1 MKVLVVDDER
11 DVQMLFEQKFR
22 AERRTGEFE
31 FYFAFSAEEAL
42 LLLGKNGIS
51 ELVLILSD
59 INMPGI
65 NGIQL
70 LKIIKEKHPEIK
82 VFMITA
88 YGDDDNYQSA
98 MQNGAD
104 GFLTKP
110 LDFDDLKTRMKSLKK
125 NE

>member
-1 MKVLVVDDER
+1 MKVLVVDDEQ

-22 AERRTGEFE
+22 AECRTGEIE
-31 FYFAFSAEEAL
+31 FHFAFSAEEAL

-70 LKIIKEKHPEIK
+70 LKIIKEKYPEIK

-88 YGDDDNYQSA
+88 YGDDDHYQSA

-110 LDFDDLKTRMKSLKK
+110 LAFDDLKTQMKRLKK

>member
-1 MKVLVVDDER
+1 MKVLVVDDEQ

-22 AERRTGEFE
+22 VERRTGEIE
-31 FYFAFSAEEAL
+31 FHFAFSAEEAL
-42 LLLGKNGIS
+42 LLLEKNGIS
-51 ELVLILSD
+51 DLVLILSD

-70 LKIIKEKHPEIK
+70 LKIIKEKYPEIK

-110 LDFDDLKTRMKSLKK
+110 LAFDDLT
-125 NE
+125 

>member
-1 MKVLVVDDER
+1 MKVLVVDDEQ

-22 AERRTGEFE
+22 AESRTGEIE
-31 FYFAFSAEEAL
+31 VHFAFSAEEAL
-42 LLLGKNGIS
+42 LLLGKNGIA
-51 ELVLILSD
+51 EFVLILSD

-70 LKIIKEKHPEIK
+70 LKIIKEKYPEIK

-110 LDFDDLKTRMKSLKK
+110 LAFDDLT
-125 NE
+125 

>member
-22 AERRTGEFE
+22 AERRTGEIE
-31 FYFAFSAEEAL
+31 FHFAFSAEEAL

-59 INMPGI
+59 I

-110 LDFDDLKTRMKSLKK
+110 LAFDDLKTRMKSLKK